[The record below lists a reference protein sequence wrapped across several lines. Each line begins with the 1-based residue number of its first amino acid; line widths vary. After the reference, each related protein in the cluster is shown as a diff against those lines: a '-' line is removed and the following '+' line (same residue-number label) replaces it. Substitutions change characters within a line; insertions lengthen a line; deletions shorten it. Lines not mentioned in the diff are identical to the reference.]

1 MEPEDGAKTFGRK
14 ELMDLYVP
22 VKGLIESRLEEFQQ
36 IWETAS
42 EDDLFRE
49 LVFCL
54 LTPQS
59 RAKTCWTA
67 VQRLNRKGMIAHG
80 EACRIREEL
89 VGVRFNQRKA
99 EYICLAR
106 EMFSQR
112 SLRSTLSSFADPQEA
127 REWLVKNIKGLGY
140 KESSHFLRNIGM
152 GTKLAIL
159 DRHILKNL
167 VLLGV
172 IKENPSSLTKK
183 IYLEIEGKMT
193 RFSEQAE
200 IPMDHLDLL
209 LWYKEAG
216 EVFK

>member
-67 VQRLNRKGMIAHG
+67 VQRLNRKGMIADG

-140 KESSHFLRNIGM
+140 KEASHFLRNVGM
-152 GTKLAIL
+152 GHELAIL

-193 RFSEQAE
+193 RFSEHAG